1 MPVSGKNQLT
11 IHTKFC
17 SVHDWSKVRSV
28 ISMLFTYSDMI
39 GEYGSAYRIGKAV
52 DSGEVFEV
60 ARVMLGDCCDCV
72 EVDSST
78 DESD

>member
-1 MPVSGKNQLT
+1 
-11 IHTKFC
+11 
-17 SVHDWSKVRSV
+17 
-28 ISMLFTYSDMI
+28 MLFTYSDMI

-60 ARVMLGDCCDCV
+60 VRVMLGDCSDCV

-78 DESD
+78 DERRLGIAIDSAKINNLSEY